1 MTSSPTAPLPA
12 RILLAYGAPALPAA
26 MLGLPMLVYLPGF
39 WAETMGLGLATT
51 GAMLLLARLWDGVT
65 DPVVGHLSD
74 RTRGRLGRRKP
85 WLAASLPLVLAGAWM
100 LFRPPEGAGA
110 AYLLAWSFVLYLGWT
125 MMQVPHQ
132 AWGAELSEDYAERA
146 RVAAWREGFAL
157 CGVILAAS
165 LPALLPALGLA
176 GARDGAAAALG
187 MLAVLTCILLPPAG
201 ILMLVLVPEPP
212 PLRAAAAG
220 WRAGWTLLAANR
232 PFRRLL
238 GAWFLNGI
246 ANGLPST
253 LFLLFVAHRLGLA
266 ELQGP
271 FLLAYF
277 LAGLA
282 GVPLALAL
290 ARRVGKHRAW
300 CVAMIANCVA
310 FAPAPLLEP
319 GAAWSFAAIC
329 VATGL
334 CLGADLALPP
344 AIQADVV
351 DEDSAAGGEGRA
363 GLYFALWGMATKL
376 ALALAVGIAFPL
388 LDLAGFV
395 PGTPGAP
402 GAAPGGFAL
411 AALYAWLPVAL
422 KLAAIA
428 AMWRFPIDAER
439 QARLREVIRSRA
451 GAEQGA

>member
-1 MTSSPTAPLPA
+1 MSQARLPA

-39 WAETMGLGLATT
+39 WAGTMGLGLTAT
-51 GAMLLLARLWDGVT
+51 GAMLLLARLWDVAT
-65 DPVVGHLSD
+65 DPVVGMLSD

-100 LFRPPEGAGA
+100 LFRPPAGAGA
-110 AYLLAWSFVLYLGWT
+110 GHLLAWSFVLYLGWT

-146 RVAAWREGFAL
+146 RIAAWREGFAL

-176 GARDGAAAALG
+176 GAQDGAAAALG
-187 MLAVLTCILLPPAG
+187 MLAVLTCVLLPPAG
-201 ILMLVLVPEPP
+201 IAMLLLVPEPAP
-212 PLRAAAAG
+212 PRRGAAPG
-220 WRAGWTLLAANR
+220 WREGWRLLAGNR

-253 LFLLFVAHRLGLA
+253 LFLLFVAHRLGLEA
-266 ELQGP
+266 LQGA

-282 GVPLALAL
+282 GVPLALSL
-290 ARRVGKHRAW
+290 ARRLGKHRAW
-300 CVAMIANCVA
+300 CVAMLFNCAA
-310 FAPAPLLEP
+310 FAPAPLLGP

-388 LDLAGFV
+388 LDLAGFA
-395 PGTPGAP
+395 PGAP
-402 GAAPGGFAL
+402 ADARGGLAL
-411 AALYAWLPVAL
+411 AALYALLPVAL
-422 KLAAIA
+422 KLAAVA
-428 AMWRFPIDAER
+428 AMWRFPIDEAR
-439 QARLREVIRSRA
+439 QARLRAVIRSRA
-451 GAEQGA
+451 ADEQGA